1 MLSHLNSI
9 LLEGRL
15 VADPVSKT
23 TARGSLVTSFSI
35 ASERYFKSNDEL
47 QSEASFFD
55 VDTWSQLAEKCRDTL
70 KKGRGVRI
78 VGRLKQDRWTDADG
92 KNHSRVKVIAEHVEF
107 KPEVKKQSMSLMTDN
122 VTGEA

>member
-1 MLSHLNSI
+1 MLSNLNSI

-47 QSEASFFD
+47 QSETSFFD

-70 KKGRGVRI
+70 KKGRGVRV

-107 KPEVKKQSMSLMTDN
+107 KPEVKKQSLPLMTDN